1 MQLPGVGFQPLRQR
15 VTGLGHGVQLGA
27 VAGGQQHRLGHLRG
41 IAQRRQCLGQGVAA
55 KGRAFA
61 QFHWRGLVIQSEHP
75 QGHCSVACDKLLAI
89 QVVILRPEAPM
100 PALIRISS
108 VLLLSLSVANALA
121 AAPPAPAAAP
131 AAKAT
136 AAQTAPL
143 TPVMAGEF
151 ALQAGKLGDAARWYL
166 EAAEAGT
173 DDAGLAERAT
183 RISMLADDDKRAAR
197 ALALWEARAPRSLAM
212 RSAAA
217 ALDMRQADIAGA
229 RTELGALLKD
239 PDPRGWKFAIAA
251 LIGGG
256 RDPAVPAQVLGGLVD
271 DNAIPD
277 QLEVWQELGRLA
289 MRMERP
295 DLAKRMVDE
304 VVKRFP
310 NEPRVA
316 LLNASQLAQAGKQ
329 EDALALLRGVE
340 PKSRQDPELRNALA
354 IAYDSLGDP
363 RSAARVLAV
372 GPQDV
377 QTWGMRASLLAKQKD
392 DAGLLLLYKDLSAKA
407 AKPDPAQRLL
417 LGKIAEYLKRPAE
430 AVDWYHS
437 VPGGEELPEARLRA
451 ANAQYDAG
459 RPDKA
464 FAEVHA
470 IQSDATVDDEARRD
484 AYLLEAELRQRGDD
498 LPGELDALARGLA
511 AYPDENALL
520 YARALAWERRDDVPR
535 AEADLRKI
543 LVTDPENV
551 AALNALGYTLA
562 DRTQRYQEALELID
576 RARVAEPDNAA
587 IVDSYGW
594 VLYRLGRNEEALVQL
609 RRAWTLSKDAEVAAH
624 VGEVLWVLGRKDEAR
639 RFLDEARKLDPD
651 NRALQRVIEKYG
663 V

>member
-1 MQLPGVGFQPLRQR
+1 
-15 VTGLGHGVQLGA
+15 
-27 VAGGQQHRLGHLRG
+27 
-41 IAQRRQCLGQGVAA
+41 
-55 KGRAFA
+55 
-61 QFHWRGLVIQSEHP
+61 
-75 QGHCSVACDKLLAI
+75 
-89 QVVILRPEAPM
+89 M

-108 VLLLSLSVANALA
+108 VLLLSLSAASALA
-121 AAPPAPAAAP
+121 APATVPATPPS
-131 AAKAT
+131 AKAKV
-136 AAQTAPL
+136 AETAPL

-151 ALQAGKLGDAARWYL
+151 ALQAGKLADAARWYL
-166 EAAEAGT
+166 EAAEAGS

-183 RISMLADDDKRAAR
+183 RIAMLADDDKRAAR

-217 ALDMRQADIAGA
+217 ALDMRQNDVKAA

-329 EDALALLRGVE
+329 DEALALLHGVE
-340 PKSRQDPELRNALA
+340 PRSRQDPELRNALA
-354 IAYDSLGDP
+354 IAYDSMGDA

-392 DAGLLLLYKDLSAKA
+392 DAALLALYTDLSRQA

-437 VPGGEELPEARLRA
+437 VPGGDELDEARLRA
-451 ANAQYDAG
+451 ANAQYEAG

-464 FAEVHA
+464 FAEVHT
-470 IQSDATVDDEARRD
+470 IQSDASVDDDARRD

-511 AYPDENALL
+511 AYPDEGALL

-535 AEADLRKI
+535 AEADLRKV

-609 RRAWTLSKDAEVAAH
+609 RRAWTLAKDPEIAAH

-639 RFLDEARKLDPD
+639 RFFDEARKLDPD

>member
-1 MQLPGVGFQPLRQR
+1 
-15 VTGLGHGVQLGA
+15 
-27 VAGGQQHRLGHLRG
+27 
-41 IAQRRQCLGQGVAA
+41 
-55 KGRAFA
+55 
-61 QFHWRGLVIQSEHP
+61 
-75 QGHCSVACDKLLAI
+75 
-89 QVVILRPEAPM
+89 M

-108 VLLLSLSVANALA
+108 VLLLSLSA
-121 AAPPAPAAAP
+121 ASTLAAP
-131 AAKAT
+131 ATTPVAPAPGKAKVAE
-136 AAQTAPL
+136 TAPL

-183 RISMLADDDKRAAR
+183 RIAMLANDDTRAAR
-197 ALALWEARAPRSLAM
+197 ALALWEKRAPRTLAM

-217 ALDMRQADIAGA
+217 ALDMRQADVKAA
-229 RTELGALLKD
+229 RAELGVMLKD

-256 RDPAVPAQVLGGLVD
+256 RDPAIPAQVLGGLVD

-277 QLEVWQELGRLA
+277 QLEVWQELGRLG
-289 MRMERP
+289 MRMDRP

-316 LLNASQLAQAGKQ
+316 LLNASQLAQAGK
-329 EDALALLRGVE
+329 EDEARALLVGVE

-354 IAYDSLGDP
+354 IAYDSMGDA

-392 DAGLLLLYKDLSAKA
+392 DVALLALYTELSKQA

-437 VPGGEELPEARLRA
+437 VPGGEELDEARLRA

-470 IQSDATVDDEARRD
+470 IQSDASVDDEARRD

-511 AYPDENALL
+511 AYPDESALL

-543 LVTDPENV
+543 LVTEPENV

-609 RRAWTLSKDAEVAAH
+609 RRAWTLAKDAEIAAH

-639 RFLDEARKLDPD
+639 RFFDEARKLDPD
-651 NRALQRVIEKYG
+651 NRALQRVIEKHG